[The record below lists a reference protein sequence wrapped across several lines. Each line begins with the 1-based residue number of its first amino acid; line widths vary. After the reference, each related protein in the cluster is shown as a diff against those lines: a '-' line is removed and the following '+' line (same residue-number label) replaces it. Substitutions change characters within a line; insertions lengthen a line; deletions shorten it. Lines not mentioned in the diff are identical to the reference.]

1 MSRNYVELYEGHI
14 DMKALYYNLEDNLMF
29 DADGKTIIDIF
40 RIISPNDLFL
50 FKKNKE
56 WMIVRGVSGDP
67 VELIYPE
74 SPGIYGY
81 HNISELEEY

>member
-56 WMIVRGVSGDP
+56 WMIVRG
-67 VELIYPE
+67 E
-74 SPGIYGY
+74 
-81 HNISELEEY
+81 